1 MSKSS
6 IQYAGEFLVEEIKLL
21 TVAGSILDIKEMV
34 NAINIYEDLLSNSIS
49 GDITFT
55 DSTNL
60 INQAPIVGEELLS
73 LRLKT
78 PQEGYDELAEI
89 NYTKNP
95 LVIYKVENVLKA
107 SEYGK
112 VVMLSFTT
120 QEMMTNQRTR
130 ISKVLK
136 GKPSDMVEDIL
147 RIDMGV
153 TKRLFVEET
162 SNSYKFVA
170 PNMHPFSLINM
181 ISRRSN
187 SANHNDSPTFMF
199 YETTKGYHFRSLDN
213 LCSTEE
219 TKMTYNETIG
229 DGQGSGDIL
238 LKLQN
243 VEKMELSGNKDNLM
257 NTAIGMYSGR
267 LKVHD
272 IFYKT
277 ISDFQYN
284 YLDDFAFDTHVN
296 DVVGRGNYPLVSQS
310 VNERDERI
318 SDFPDATLHV
328 SSTTSGTLF
337 SETGAYPYQSDN
349 IENWLLRRQSRLTQF
364 DNALKIT
371 MQVPGVTHMQ
381 VGDVI
386 QVNMLNKSS
395 LSDEKFDKYYSGRY
409 IISKLRHEFQI
420 GGETKHT
427 IYMEVTRDNVSS
439 PIPSIGVIPV
449 NKPPI
454 KTIPV

>member
-1 MSKSS
+1 MSKSN
-6 IQYAGEFLVEEIKLL
+6 IQYAGEFLVEEIKIMTISG
-21 TVAGSILDIKEMV
+21 TVLDIKEMV
-34 NAINIYEDLLSNSIS
+34 NSINIYEDIFSNSIS

-78 PQEGYDELAEI
+78 PQSGYDELAEI
-89 NYTKNP
+89 NFTKNP
-95 LVIYKVENVLKA
+95 FAIYKIENVIKA

-120 QEMMTNQRTR
+120 QEMLNNQRQR
-130 ISKVLK
+130 ISKVFK

-147 RIDMGV
+147 RLDMDV
-153 TKRLFVEET
+153 SKRIFIEET
-162 SNSYKFVA
+162 SNTYKFIS
-170 PNMHPFSLINM
+170 PNMHPFALINM

-187 SANHNDSPTFMF
+187 SANHNDAPTFMF

-213 LCSTEE
+213 LCSVEE
-219 TKMTYNETIG
+219 TKMTYNETVG
-229 DGQGSGDIL
+229 DGQGSGDML

-243 VEKMELSGNKDNLM
+243 VEKMELSGNKDTLM

-267 LKVHD
+267 LKIHD
-272 IFYKT
+272 IFNKT
-277 ISDFQYN
+277 ISDNQYN

-296 DVVGRGNYPLVSQS
+296 DAVGRGNYPLVSQS
-310 VNERDERI
+310 VNNRDERI
-318 SDFPDATLHV
+318 SDFPDAALHV
-328 SSTTSGTLF
+328 SSTTSATLY
-337 SETGAYPYQSDN
+337 SEVGAYPYQSDN
-349 IENWLLRRQSRLTQF
+349 IENWLLRRQSRLAQF

-386 QVNMLNKSS
+386 QVNVLNKSS

-420 GGETKHT
+420 GGDTKHT
-427 IYMEVTRDNVSS
+427 IYMEVTRDNVSTQ
-439 PIPSIGVIPV
+439 IPSVGVAPV
-449 NKPPI
+449 TRPPI
-454 KTIPV
+454 KTIRV